1 MHSFVLGDFDVV
13 ELGAKKASLY
23 ENQISGKVYTVEARS
38 VIIIFMTLGK
48 LTVTDCD
55 GRGKRPTHHQAAVPN
70 V

>member
-1 MHSFVLGDFDVV
+1 M
-13 ELGAKKASLY
+13 SLKRGPKRRPNSPVY
-23 ENQISGKVYTVEARS
+23 IHENQISGKVYTVEARS

-55 GRGKRPTHHQAAVPN
+55 GRGKRPRHNQAAVPN